1 MPSPA
6 LSPEQ
11 EAEAQELATRIQQA
25 VDAEVLRM
33 ARLVVSKAPRELFGQ
48 TEFDLRDIVL
58 RLGATVYEL
67 YLAEKKTA
75 TTAPAS
81 PARTAAKAPIS
92 KATGPRRR

>member
-11 EAEAQELATRIQQA
+11 EAEAQELATRIRQA

-33 ARLVVSKAPRELFGQ
+33 ARLVVSKAPQDLFGQ

-58 RLGATVYEL
+58 RIGAKVYEL

-75 TTAPAS
+75 MSAPAS
-81 PARTAAKAPIS
+81 TAPTAAKVPTS
-92 KATGPRRR
+92 RATGPRRR

>member
-1 MPSPA
+1 MSSPA

-11 EAEAQELATRIQQA
+11 EAEAQELATRIQHA

-33 ARLVVSKAPRELFGQ
+33 ARLVVSKAPPELFGQ
-48 TEFDLRDIVL
+48 TEFDLREILL
-58 RLGATVYEL
+58 RVGAKVYEL

-75 TTAPAS
+75 TKVPAS
-81 PARTAAKAPIS
+81 PARIAAKPPTS